1 MYKVFL
7 VDDEIVVREGIRSNF
22 PWEETEFR
30 LVGEAPDGEIALS
43 MIQDEKPDI
52 LITDIRMPFMDGLEL
67 CRRVSQSMPWVY
79 IIILSGY
86 DDFQYAREAISLGV
100 KEYLLKPVSGQEL
113 RAVLDR
119 IVARIQEDKRQRAS
133 MQAYREQMLNTGRLL
148 REKLLTDLY
157 SGANSER
164 ILQNARS
171 IQMNLLAK
179 RYLVMLLRPVPEPD
193 SEENMIAAQGVLERL
208 SEGSGGT
215 SYLCREYGGFSFL
228 VMGDSA
234 SDLEERAYGLAQAAE
249 YDVERSTDVRLLV
262 AIGADTESLRDIPKS
277 LRDARRILDH
287 MLSTNAENDQHRIM
301 GWQDVS
307 EDAVIPLSGMD
318 ASPLT
323 ERLKYA
329 TAVDVERILQE
340 YVDGLDGAA
349 SQSAMMANYFYV
361 EMMLAAAHIIR
372 ENGGD
377 PDAVIPAASRS
388 KNALLTIEELLPVC
402 GDMLRRALVFR
413 DMQGSA
419 RYGSVLRVARA
430 YIEEHFSDS
439 NLTLHD
445 VASHVALS
453 NNHFCTVFSQE
464 MGVTFTEYLTQ
475 VRMQRAKELLTDK
488 TMRTGDVAYAVGYND
503 PHYFSY
509 LFKKN
514 TGLSPRDFRKDDKI
528 GVSSDRK

>member
-22 PWEETEFR
+22 PWEETDFR

-113 RAVLDR
+113 RSVLER
-119 IVARIQEDKRQRAS
+119 IAERIQEDKRQRAS
-133 MQAYREQMLNTGRLL
+133 IQAYREQILNSGSLL
-148 REKLLTDLY
+148 KEKLLTDLY

-164 ILQNARS
+164 IMQNARNM
-171 IQMNLLAK
+171 QMNLLAK

-193 SEENMIAAQGVLERL
+193 SEEDMIAAQSVLERL
-208 SEGSGGT
+208 ADGSGGT
-215 SYLCREYGGFSFL
+215 AYLCREYGGFSFL

-234 SDLEERAYGLAQAAE
+234 DDLEERAYGLAQAAE
-249 YDVERSTDVRLLV
+249 YDVKRSTSVRLLV
-262 AIGADTESLRDIPKS
+262 AIGADTESLKEIPKS
-277 LRDARRILDH
+277 LRDARRILEH
-287 MLSTNAENDQHRIM
+287 MLTLDSENDQHRIM
-301 GWQDVS
+301 GWQDVAN
-307 EDAVIPLSGMD
+307 EPAIPISGVD
-318 ASPLT
+318 ASPLA
-323 ERLKYA
+323 EQLKYA
-329 TAVDVERILQE
+329 TACDVERILRR
-340 YVDGLDGAA
+340 YADGLDGAV

-361 EMMLAAAHIIR
+361 EMMLAASRIIK
-372 ENGGD
+372 ESGGD
-377 PDAVIPAASRS
+377 PNVVIPAASRM
-388 KNALLTIEELLPVC
+388 KNALTTVDEVLPIC
-402 GDMLRRALVFR
+402 GDMLRRALVYR

-419 RYGSVLRVARA
+419 RYGGVLRVARA
-430 YIEEHFSDS
+430 YIEEHYSDS

-445 VASHVALS
+445 VAAHVALS

-464 MGVTFTEYLTQ
+464 MGITFTEYLTN

-509 LFKKN
+509 LFKKT
-514 TGLSPRDFRKDDKI
+514 TGLTPRDYRKDDKI
-528 GVSSDRK
+528 GVSTDRK